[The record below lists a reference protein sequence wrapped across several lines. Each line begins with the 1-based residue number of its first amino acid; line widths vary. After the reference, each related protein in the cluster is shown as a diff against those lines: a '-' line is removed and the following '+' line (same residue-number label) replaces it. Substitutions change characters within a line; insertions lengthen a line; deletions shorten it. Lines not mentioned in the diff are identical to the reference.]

1 MPKTVPSSALPLSD
15 DRKIPEGRVGR
26 FVRIAGLGARTGAS
40 FLLSKGAESAAER
53 AADVLG
59 TMRGIAAKV
68 GQMASYVDGV
78 VPEAQRDVY
87 ESALRKLREQAPT
100 SSSAEIRAQVERELG
115 APVSELFRDW
125 ENEPVA
131 SASIGQVHR
140 ARLAD
145 GRVVAV
151 KVQHPGIAKAVE
163 SDLENVGM
171 LESVLGTFVPKGVNS
186 RGVLEEVKA
195 RFREELDYRLE
206 AERQTQFARIFQ
218 GDAQIR
224 IPLVI
229 AERSSS
235 RVLTSEFVEGGRLD
249 DVATQ
254 SEAERRTYAEALW
267 RFVFMG
273 NLVGGMFNA
282 DPHPGN
288 YVFQP
293 EGRIAF
299 LDFGCVQPIS
309 AGRMGPARALHRA
322 AIARNDSDF
331 AAQVRVIMETRGGLY
346 EDLAIAYSRR
356 CFEPLFA
363 SPYRISREYVRNLVV
378 EIGELKRAVL
388 KKGGNFVPLPPG
400 MLFMNR
406 LQFGFYSVLARL
418 DVEVDYAAV
427 ENAFMAGV
435 QNA

>member
-1 MPKTVPSSALPLSD
+1 M
-15 DRKIPEGRVGR
+15 GR
-26 FVRIAGLGARTGAS
+26 FVRLAGLGARTGAS
-40 FLLSKGAESAAER
+40 LLLSKGTESAAER

-59 TMRGIAAKV
+59 TLRGVAAKL

-78 VPEAQRDVY
+78 VPEGQREAY
-87 ESALRKLREQAPT
+87 EAALRRLREQAPT
-100 SSSAEIRAQVERELG
+100 SSSAEIRAVVEEELG
-115 APVSELFRDW
+115 APIAQLFADW
-125 ENEPVA
+125 EDEAVA

-140 ARLAD
+140 ARLFD

-151 KVQHPGIAKAVE
+151 KVQHSGIARAVE

-171 LESVLGTFVPKGVNS
+171 LESLIGTIVPKGVNS
-186 RGVLEEVKA
+186 HGVLEEVKA

-206 AERQTQFARIFQ
+206 AQRQRQFAEIFR
-218 GDAQIR
+218 DDPQIR
-224 IPLVI
+224 VPSVI
-229 AERSSS
+229 AERSSL

-249 DVATQ
+249 DAACAP
-254 SEAERRTYAEALW
+254 EAERRAYAEALW
-267 RFVFMG
+267 RFVFKG

-293 EGRIAF
+293 DGRIAF
-299 LDFGCVQPIS
+299 LDFGCVQPITEK
-309 AGRMGPARALHRA
+309 RMAPARALHRA
-322 AIARNDSDF
+322 AVERNDAEF
-331 AAQVRVIMETRGGLY
+331 AEQVRRIMETRGGLY

-363 SPYRISREYVRNLVV
+363 SPYRVSRDYVRALVV
-378 EIGELKRAVL
+378 EIGEMKRVL
-388 KKGGNFVPLPPG
+388 FKKGGNFVPLPPG

-427 ENAFMAGV
+427 ERAFMAGV

>member
-1 MPKTVPSSALPLSD
+1 M
-15 DRKIPEGRVGR
+15 GR
-26 FVRIAGLGARTGAS
+26 FVRLAGLGARTGAS
-40 FLLSKGAESAAER
+40 LLLSKGAESAAEH

-59 TMRGIAAKV
+59 TLRGVAAKL

-78 VPEAQRDVY
+78 VPEAQREAY
-87 ESALRKLREQAPT
+87 EAALRKLREQAPT
-100 SSSAEIRAQVERELG
+100 SSSSEIRAVVEEELG
-115 APVSELFRDW
+115 APIAKLFLDW
-125 ENEPVA
+125 EDEPVA

-140 ARLAD
+140 ARLFD

-151 KVQHPGIAKAVE
+151 KVQHSGIARAVE

-171 LESVLGTFVPKGVNS
+171 LESVLGTMVPKGVNAH
-186 RGVLEEVKA
+186 GVLEEVKA

-206 AERQTQFARIFQ
+206 AQRQTQFAEIFL
-218 GDAQIR
+218 DDPQIR
-224 IPLVI
+224 VPAVI
-229 AERSSS
+229 ADRSSL

-249 DVATQ
+249 DAAGAP
-254 SEAERRTYAEALW
+254 EAERRAYAEALW
-267 RFVFMG
+267 RFVFKG

-293 EGRIAF
+293 DGRIAF
-299 LDFGCVQPIS
+299 LDFGCVQPITEK
-309 AGRMGPARALHRA
+309 RMVPARALHRA
-322 AIARNDSDF
+322 AVERNDAEF
-331 AAQVRVIMETRGGLY
+331 AEQVRRIMETRGGLY

-363 SPYRISREYVRNLVV
+363 SPYRVSRDYVRALVV
-378 EIGELKRAVL
+378 EIGEMKRVL
-388 KKGGNFVPLPPG
+388 FKKGGNFVPLPQG

-427 ENAFMAGV
+427 ERAFMAGV

>member
-1 MPKTVPSSALPLSD
+1 
-15 DRKIPEGRVGR
+15 
-26 FVRIAGLGARTGAS
+26 
-40 FLLSKGAESAAER
+40 
-53 AADVLG
+53 
-59 TMRGIAAKV
+59 
-68 GQMASYVDGV
+68 VDGV
-78 VPEAQRDVY
+78 VPEGQREAY
-87 ESALRKLREQAPT
+87 EGALRKLREQAPT
-100 SSSAEIRAQVERELG
+100 SSSAEIRAVVENELG
-115 APVSELFRDW
+115 APIAELFQDW
-125 ENEPVA
+125 EDEPVA

-140 ARLAD
+140 ARIAD

-163 SDLENVGM
+163 SDLQNVGM
-171 LESVLGTFVPKGVNS
+171 LESLLGTFVPKGVNS
-186 RGVLEEVKA
+186 RGVLEEVKT

-206 AERQTQFARIFQ
+206 AERQANFARIFQ
-218 GDAQIR
+218 GDPQIR
-224 IPLVI
+224 IPGVI
-229 AERSSS
+229 ADRSSL

-249 DVATQ
+249 DAATQ
-254 SEAERRTYAEALW
+254 SEAERRAYAEALW

-293 EGRIAF
+293 DGRIAF

-309 AGRMGPARALHRA
+309 AKRMGPARALHRA
-322 AIARNDSDF
+322 AMEKNDTEF
-331 AAQVRVIMETRGGLY
+331 ANQVRIIMETRGGLY
-346 EDLAIAYSRR
+346 EELAIAYSRR

-363 SPYRISREYVRNLVV
+363 SPYRITRDYVRALVV
-378 EIGELKRAVL
+378 EIGEMKRVVL
-388 KKGGNFVPLPPG
+388 KKGSNFVPLPEG

-427 ENAFMAGV
+427 ERAFMAGV
-435 QNA
+435 QKA